1 MCVVCGVCLEKREE
15 KRERGFCM
23 FVVVFLCVC
32 FLLLLL
38 FFFFWLFLFGC
49 ASCDCRRNTR
59 TNILACFAWW
69 RERERERKEGGEKKR
84 GETTQATDWPV
95 AVQDA
100 YPMRTFGSREKKS
113 EEEVQP
119 TTCASKQA
127 SKPASNGGVSTS
139 TSKARK
145 QEKESSW

>member
-1 MCVVCGVCLEKREE
+1 MIAGATHEQTFWPVLHGG
-15 KRERGFCM
+15 ERG
-23 FVVVFLCVC
+23 
-32 FLLLLL
+32 
-38 FFFFWLFLFGC
+38 G
-49 ASCDCRRNTR
+49 
-59 TNILACFAWW
+59 
-69 RERERERKEGGEKKR
+69 ERKEGGEKKR